1 MAERSEE
8 QYGNP
13 NSKNNSGEMAIAT
26 TRESSK
32 IKIKEKDDLVAKVNN
47 ENG

>member
-1 MAERSEE
+1 MAERSKE
-8 QYGNP
+8 QYGNS
-13 NSKNNSGEMAIAT
+13 NSKNNSGETAIAT

-32 IKIKEKDDLVAKVNN
+32 IKIKEDDLVAKANN